1 MIHVFLF
8 LLSVIGVFLLWHFG
22 PVVWKAFNSTMKDAD
37 KIEDILDNKQEENK
51 SE

>member
-22 PVVWKAFNSTMKDAD
+22 PVVWKAIDSTMKDAD
-37 KIEDILDNKQEENK
+37 KIEDILDSKQEESKN
-51 SE
+51 E